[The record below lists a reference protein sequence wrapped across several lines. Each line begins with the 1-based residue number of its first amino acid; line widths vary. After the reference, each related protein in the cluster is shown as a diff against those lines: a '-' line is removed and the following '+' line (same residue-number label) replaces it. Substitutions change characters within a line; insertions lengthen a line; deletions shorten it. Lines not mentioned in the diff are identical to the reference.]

1 MVGELHEFEMNLND
15 IISSGG
21 YCMRL
26 CLKKT
31 KTKTRLGNIMVY
43 LECTVTESS
52 LAHLISI
59 KKKARRKSKN

>member
-31 KTKTRLGNIMVY
+31 KTKTRNKTNKQTNRIVFLIIKPDYDVIIMFF
-43 LECTVTESS
+43 
-52 LAHLISI
+52 
-59 KKKARRKSKN
+59 

>member
-31 KTKTRLGNIMVY
+31 KTKTRNKTNKQTNRIDTLD
-43 LECTVTESS
+43 
-52 LAHLISI
+52 
-59 KKKARRKSKN
+59 KAVGKEVAQ